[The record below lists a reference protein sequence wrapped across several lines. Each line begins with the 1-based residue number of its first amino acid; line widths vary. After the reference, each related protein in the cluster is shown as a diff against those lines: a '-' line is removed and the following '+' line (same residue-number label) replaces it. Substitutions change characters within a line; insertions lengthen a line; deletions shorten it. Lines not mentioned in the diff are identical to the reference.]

1 MPKGTA
7 RGTWA
12 PCPSRYRGEAELE
25 EGPVDLPPAE
35 RAGHGRP
42 ALACA
47 RSRDCVVLQVPPFLL
62 DASLRQAPTGLT
74 RKSAPGGFF
83 KHAKCLRNEAKPPY
97 ITGPCCAGCTN
108 AGRSRHPASR
118 DTCTSLCVASAGRRR
133 SGRFLLC
140 VLKRPRMDFF
150 NNLHSQPANAAFTAS
165 GTATALIRVSSSGY
179 VATNTRV
186 SLPSAKTLAPRRTV
200 CLTTKVLRPHSTI
213 VDSICRVSPKVA
225 DIRNFACASRS
236 GTPMIPYLAFSCF
249 QL

>member
-83 KHAKCLRNEAKPPY
+83 KHAKCLKNEAKQK
-97 ITGPCCAGCTN
+97 PCCAGCTN

-140 VLKRPRMDFF
+140 VLKKATDGLFQ
-150 NNLHSQPANAAFTAS
+150 QPVNKAMFFTA
-165 GTATALIRVSSSGY
+165 AH
-179 VATNTRV
+179 
-186 SLPSAKTLAPRRTV
+186 
-200 CLTTKVLRPHSTI
+200 TTI
-213 VDSICRVSPKVA
+213 
-225 DIRNFACASRS
+225 
-236 GTPMIPYLAFSCF
+236 
-249 QL
+249 